1 MKQIFSALAVITM
14 MIAAKNSDA
23 QSKNAQSK
31 SELAFNNT
39 SIVVNMLLR
48 SPDKKTF
55 ETKVSTVNIKAVR
68 DFTRSYKN
76 VEARWFKTEGGYI
89 ANFLSN
95 GIDKRIV
102 YNDHGGWLYNLLTYT
117 EDHLP
122 TDVRNMVK
130 SNYFNYDIVVVFQY
144 DLKDGSVYIIKLKDQ
159 SNVKMVRVCDGEMEE
174 INMDKKS

>member
-1 MKQIFSALAVITM
+1 MKQIVSALAVIAM
-14 MIAAKNSDA
+14 MIAAKNS
-23 QSKNAQSK
+23 SAQSK
-31 SELAFNNT
+31 SDLAINNT
-39 SIVVNMLLR
+39 SIAVNMPLR

-55 ETKVSTVNIKAVR
+55 ETKVTTVNVKAVR
-68 DFTRSYKN
+68 DFTRSYKGI
-76 VEARWFKTEGGYI
+76 EARWFKTEGGYI

-95 GIDKRIV
+95 GIDNRIV

-130 SNYFNYDIVVVFQY
+130 SNYFDYDITVVFQY
-144 DLKDGSVYIIKLKDQ
+144 ELKEGFVYIIKMKDQ
-159 SNVKMVRVCDGEMEE
+159 SNVKMIRVCDGEMEE